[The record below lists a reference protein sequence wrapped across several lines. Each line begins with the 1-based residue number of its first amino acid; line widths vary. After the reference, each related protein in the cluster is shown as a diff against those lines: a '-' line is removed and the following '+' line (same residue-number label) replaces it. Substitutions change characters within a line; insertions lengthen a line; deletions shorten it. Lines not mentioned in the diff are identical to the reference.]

1 MAARAARSVGLR
13 ASAVAQSRA
22 AHQPAVTARRRWH
35 GVLVHLPEFLRD
47 HHLQP
52 QSALRTGRA
61 STGAGDCGRGKRDGF
76 HAMTWRL
83 ALPLLLMAL
92 LAGCSGSKPRP
103 STSPGASGTPSSSR
117 SSSGSKWSN
126 TNGGA
131 SGGSQF
137 RDDINRPQNSRYR
150 DDSDSVPDGPPP
162 EEIAKLPEPVPKVEP
177 RALYGNKSPYTVLGQ
192 TYNVL
197 ATPNGYVERGIASFY
212 GNKFHGYK
220 TSSLEDYNM
229 YQFSAAHKTLPIPSY
244 ARVTNLENGKSV
256 IVRINDR
263 GPFHE
268 NRVIDLSYAA
278 AVKIGVWPKGTGL
291 VEVRALVPG
300 EPDLPP
306 PPPAPSVVT
315 GTPKPGIFLQ
325 VGAFS
330 DNANAERV
338 AQQLRAANLAPVQ
351 VIDAQIGGRA
361 VRRVRLG
368 PISDVDRADQIT
380 TQIETM
386 GL

>member
-1 MAARAARSVGLR
+1 MKLLRGL
-13 ASAVAQSRA
+13 AV
-22 AHQPAVTARRRWH
+22 
-35 GVLVHLPEFLRD
+35 
-47 HHLQP
+47 
-52 QSALRTGRA
+52 
-61 STGAGDCGRGKRDGF
+61 
-76 HAMTWRL
+76 L
-83 ALPLLLMAL
+83 ALLVLLV
-92 LAGCSGSKPRP
+92 GCSGGKTRP
-103 STSPGASGTPSSSR
+103 GKAPSSSSAR
-117 SSSGSKWSN
+117 SSASGDSSRSGS
-126 TNGGA
+126 
-131 SGGSQF
+131 SGGGF
-137 RDDINRPQNSRYR
+137 YDDISKSQSSRYR
-150 DDSDSVPDGPPP
+150 DSDDSVPSGPPP
-162 EEIAKLPEPVPKVEP
+162 DLSKLVEP
-177 RALYGNKSPYTVLGQ
+177 TPKNEPRSLYGNKSPYSVLGR
-192 TYNVL
+192 TYSVL
-197 ATPNGYVERGIASFY
+197 PSASGYVERGIASFY
-212 GNKFHGYK
+212 GNKFHGFK
-220 TSSLEDYNM
+220 TSNLEDYDM
-229 YQFSAAHKTLPIPSY
+229 YKFSAAHKTLPIPSY

-256 IVRINDR
+256 VVRINDR

-268 NRVIDLSYAA
+268 NRIIDLSYAA

-386 GL
+386 GLPRPQVAVD

>member
-1 MAARAARSVGLR
+1 MKLLRGL
-13 ASAVAQSRA
+13 AV
-22 AHQPAVTARRRWH
+22 
-35 GVLVHLPEFLRD
+35 L
-47 HHLQP
+47 
-52 QSALRTGRA
+52 
-61 STGAGDCGRGKRDGF
+61 
-76 HAMTWRL
+76 AM
-83 ALPLLLMAL
+83 LLML
-92 LAGCSGSKPRP
+92 VGCGGGKTRP
-103 STSPGASGTPSSSR
+103 GGASSSAPVR
-117 SSSGSKWSN
+117 GN
-126 TNGGA
+126 A
-131 SGGSQF
+131 SGGSAGRSSGSGGF
-137 RDDINRPQNSRYR
+137 YDDVSKSQGSRYR
-150 DDSDSVPDGPPP
+150 DNDDSVPSGPPP
-162 EEIAKLPEPVPKVEP
+162 DLSKLVEP
-177 RALYGNKSPYTVLGQ
+177 TPKNEPRSLYGNKSPYSVLGRSY
-192 TYNVL
+192 TIL
-197 ATPNGYVERGIASFY
+197 PSASGYVERGIASFY

-220 TSSLEDYNM
+220 TSNLEDYDM
-229 YQFSAAHKTLPIPSY
+229 YKFSAAHKTLPIPSY

-256 IVRINDR
+256 VVRINDR

-268 NRVIDLSYAA
+268 NRIIDLSYAA

-306 PPPAPSVVT
+306 PPPAPSVVA

-351 VIDAQIGGRA
+351 IIDAQIGGRA

-386 GL
+386 GLPRPQVAVD